1 MSATDP
7 SAVRPDDGRPV
18 GADPAGGPTQE
29 LVVDVFARGCT
40 SRAAFEV
47 VTSKWASLALI
58 ALGEGRYR
66 FNALRRRVEGVS
78 EKMLSQTLQ
87 ALERDGMVTREVVTT
102 IPPRVEYG
110 LTPLGEQVAQRLRA
124 LADLLEATAAE
135 AAAAA
140 GSSPGRPADDS
151 GR

>member
-1 MSATDP
+1 VSL
-7 SAVRPDDGRPV
+7 PDL
-18 GADPAGGPTQE
+18 DPAAPADAAPDGPSQE

-47 VTSKWASLALI
+47 VTSKWASLALL
-58 ALGEGRYR
+58 ALGEGSYR
-66 FNALRRRVEGVS
+66 FNALRRKVEGVS

-87 ALERDGMVTREVVTT
+87 TLERDGMVTRHVVTN

-110 LTPLGEQVAQRLRA
+110 LTPLGERVAEKLRA

-135 AAAAA
+135 
-140 GSSPGRPADDS
+140 GFPEPSPGAPVER
-151 GR
+151 